1 MINDMKECLDKYS
14 DILYRYNSK
23 IILDNPKYIDNLW
36 TDFINDLHMLG
47 MSDST
52 IELLPKS
59 IDYNNG
65 ISGSIGEYIANYDD
79 LEKIYNKFLTTSM
92 TLYYTRDYIWRIL
105 NSIYESDDINDISV
119 VVNIMIIYKEL
130 SNMRE
135 VSKLVNHLT
144 DICTKHKLGMFKY
157 DSI

>member
-1 MINDMKECLDKYS
+1 MINNMKEYLDKYN

-23 IILDNPKYIDNLW
+23 IILDKPKYIDNLW
-36 TDFINDLHMLG
+36 TDFINDLRMLG
-47 MSDST
+47 MNEST

-65 ISGSIGEYIANYDD
+65 VSGSIGEYIANYDD

-92 TLYYTRDYIWRIL
+92 TLHYTRDYIWRIL
-105 NSIYESDDINDISV
+105 NSIYESDSINDISV
-119 VVNIMIIYKEL
+119 VVNTMIIYKEL
-130 SNMRE
+130 TNIRE
-135 VSKLVNHLT
+135 VSELINYLT

>member
-1 MINDMKECLDKYS
+1 MINNMKEYLDKYN

-23 IILDNPKYIDNLW
+23 IILDKPKYIDNLW
-36 TDFINDLHMLG
+36 TGFINDLRMLG
-47 MSDST
+47 MSEST

-59 IDYNNG
+59 LSYNNG

-79 LEKIYNKFLTTSM
+79 LEKIYNKFITTSI
-92 TLYYTRDYIWRIL
+92 TLYYARDYVWRAL
-105 NSIYESDDINDISV
+105 NSIYEANDINDIFV
-119 VVNIMIIYKEL
+119 VINTMLIYKEL
-130 SNMRE
+130 TNMKE
-135 VSKLVNHLT
+135 VSELVNYLT